1 MHFII
6 TEEKYSGRQKR
17 KTARNAEEIIRK
29 KYLNSDSD
37 SSDSVE
43 QFVIVNHKLNQDVRP
58 ASPPS
63 LKRNCSDNEIF
74 NGIKK
79 VKMSI
84 KSEEK
89 NDITKLA
96 FVEKFFQRD
105 IKEKL
110 PKLRQEV
117 KVYFRIKYFLISLN
131 THTHKCNKF

>member
-1 MHFII
+1 M
-6 TEEKYSGRQKR
+6 
-17 KTARNAEEIIRK
+17 
-29 KYLNSDSD
+29 
-37 SSDSVE
+37 
-43 QFVIVNHKLNQDVRP
+43 NHKLNQDIRS

-74 NGIKK
+74 NSVKK

-105 IKEKL
+105 MKEKL
-110 PKLRQEV
+110 PKLTQEV
-117 KVYFRIKYFLISLN
+117 KIYF
-131 THTHKCNKF
+131 